1 MEKRKPTYD
10 LAAIKAAIGA
20 AETLSITSSA
30 LRDAVGLGF
39 DRGGIAKVIQTIER
53 HMFYKSMTTHADHP
67 SVAGRVPCARRE
79 WPDTV
84 REVSSERRDRVHGHV
99 VQGEVTMATKVGT
112 LPKTMPS
119 PETGETPTR
128 GVRPFKVTYK
138 GKTITVDLPGY
149 YPKGDGDGVH
159 VGNDMSVVD
168 RALRMLKEKVDGIPA
183 PETIRKVRTKLR
195 LSQRRAGALFRV
207 GPNAFD
213 KYERGLIEPSGPTVQ
228 LITILNRHP
237 ELVKELEG
245 A

>member
-1 MEKRKPTYD
+1 MCRWGRQSENR
-10 LAAIKAAIGA
+10 
-20 AETLSITSSA
+20 SCRS
-30 LRDAVGLGF
+30 GLY
-39 DRGGIAKVIQTIER
+39 RN
-53 HMFYKSMTTHADHP
+53 
-67 SVAGRVPCARRE
+67 RE
-79 WPDTV
+79 WPLSLMFRAV
-84 REVSSERRDRVHGHV
+84 IG
-99 VQGEVTMATKVGT
+99 
-112 LPKTMPS
+112 
-119 PETGETPTR
+119 
-128 GVRPFKVTYK
+128 
-138 GKTITVDLPGY
+138 
-149 YPKGDGDGVH
+149 GDGDGVH

-228 LITILNRHP
+228 LITILDRHP